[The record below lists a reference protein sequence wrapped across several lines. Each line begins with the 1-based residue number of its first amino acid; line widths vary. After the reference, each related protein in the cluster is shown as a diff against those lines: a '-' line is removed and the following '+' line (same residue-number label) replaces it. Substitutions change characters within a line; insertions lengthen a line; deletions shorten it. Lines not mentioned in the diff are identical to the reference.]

1 VQSPTL
7 PASGRDAGHG
17 ADRAPDR
24 GAERRTTVHRVVA
37 AVLAV
42 AAVLVLADLGTAAA
56 AESGISRQMR
66 DRLGLPEDPAV
77 QVQGFSFLAQA
88 VTGRYGRI
96 DVSMQR
102 VPIGPLRTP
111 EVQVQMHGVR
121 APLSDLV
128 GSGPA
133 RFRAAAAEGIVRIGP
148 MDVRRLVVAAGGPAA
163 GIERLTAEEVEA
175 NDIDTVVREGADP
188 TLRGLDPRTAARFVA
203 EMPVDGADAKVAVL
217 SALVVSDG
225 KLRIVPRDVREY
237 ETHEP
242 VPAAVRD
249 SLLSALAVEVDP
261 GRLPLGV
268 TATSVS
274 VPEFNVLEISGAVR
288 DLSVGEGTRPDPS
301 SD

>member
-1 VQSPTL
+1 MQSPTL
-7 PASGRDAGHG
+7 PAPGRG
-17 ADRAPDR
+17 ADRSTGRGPDR
-24 GAERRTTVHRVVA
+24 GTDRRTTVHRVVA

-42 AAVLVLADLGTAAA
+42 VAVLVLADLGTAAA

-77 QVQGFSFLAQA
+77 QVQGISFLAQA
-88 VTGRYGRI
+88 VTGRYDRI

-102 VPIGPLRTP
+102 VPIGPLQTP
-111 EVQVQMHGVR
+111 EVEVQMHGVR
-121 APLSDLV
+121 APLSDLI
-128 GSGPA
+128 GSGPS

-163 GIERLTAEEVEA
+163 GVERLTAEEVEA
-175 NDIDTVVREGADP
+175 NDIDTVIREGADP
-188 TLRGLDPRTAARFVA
+188 TLRGLDPRNAARFVA
-203 EMPVDGADAKVAVL
+203 EMPVDGEDAKVAVL

-249 SLLSALAVEVDP
+249 SLMSAMAVEVDP

-268 TATSVS
+268 TPTSVS

-288 DLSVGEGTRPDPS
+288 DLGVG
-301 SD
+301 SDRTSD